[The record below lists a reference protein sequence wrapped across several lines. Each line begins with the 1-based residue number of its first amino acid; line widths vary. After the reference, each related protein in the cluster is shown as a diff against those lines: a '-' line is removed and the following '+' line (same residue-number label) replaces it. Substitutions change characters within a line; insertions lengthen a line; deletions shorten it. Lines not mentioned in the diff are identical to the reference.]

1 MMDMSGRYRLEKS
14 TEKQNSE
21 EGVLGK
27 VEDDIVGPIQ
37 Q

>member
-1 MMDMSGRYRLEKS
+1 MVDMSGRFRLEWP
-14 TEKQNSE
+14 TAIQNSE

-27 VEDDIVGPIQ
+27 AEGDIVGPIQ